1 MAEIQAVVAYEGEN
15 LPLIYT
21 CLFLSLLFISVQ
33 CSGELDKQPVG
44 RTATCL
50 QDFCA
55 VNILVVL
62 EQKIRNFSSLLSF
75 LVFWLFAVSLWDL
88 FFNSRA

>member
-1 MAEIQAVVAYEGEN
+1 MRALQLGSGESLLLEKMAEIQAVVAYEGEN

-21 CLFLSLLFISVQ
+21 CLFLPLLFISVR

-50 QDFCA
+50 FR
-55 VNILVVL
+55 IFVL
-62 EQKIRNFSSLLSF
+62 
-75 LVFWLFAVSLWDL
+75 
-88 FFNSRA
+88 

>member
-1 MAEIQAVVAYEGEN
+1 MKDKICH
-15 LPLIYT
+15 LFT
-21 CLFLSLLFISVQ
+21 RLFLPLLFISVR

-44 RTATCL
+44 KDCNGSV

-62 EQKIRNFSSLLSF
+62 E
-75 LVFWLFAVSLWDL
+75 
-88 FFNSRA
+88 